1 MGAVSLRSL
10 LDGNEPW
17 QYLDEVAKSV
27 EELTA
32 VPGNDRELSELA
44 ARCDAVGLRRSALL
58 LRLAASE
65 LGPRDADAVVS
76 VIIDRRGPALMEAL
90 EGALRELGRSLR
102 GILDAVERLDNPVDR
117 AIVLGILGE
126 VLADSPT
133 AERLAPS
140 VLRELKRTSDTVR
153 LDIIPPLMTA
163 ADERTRPR
171 LSRQAKEVLS
181 SIVAEDAPRRA
192 ATFLAAFPSASAAEM
207 GDWLMREMAES
218 DVSSRARW
226 AAALGQALGPDSMVG
241 FADSIVI
248 DATSLPRKE
257 RCRTLFH
264 LVEGLGDRAPQTAM
278 EAAIDLV
285 KDSRPDEAVT
295 LLAHLARAPLS
306 DAAFCRLMEGLV
318 PRVLHELAE
327 LEDPWSRA
335 EAVRSLLKLSSGCPR
350 DTARTVLA
358 AAIELPDPEHTA
370 HVIKGARAHCTPRP
384 DLLEAVAGTALEALV
399 PAADIKALPRR
410 LEVLRDLA
418 ASSQYVAG
426 AVRDHLTPLLR
437 ELVRTC
443 TDISDPWERAT
454 SLGIL
459 GDLVG
464 PEIVGA
470 ELADRT
476 DALLEMTESIQ
487 DPWLH
492 MDALLALTK
501 VLTSDQTEAAIVR
514 TFDAVSDPARRAKAL
529 SKMRERSILEHLA
542 ERLLNERIST
552 LLPPRD
558 APPELAGPTFASLLK
573 ATAGHQST
581 VKVLTEFD
589 LQCPRISPIALPGWP
604 PPDPGSGGPW
614 SMLTAAGLSTPPPAG
629 DVGAVARELL
639 PPTSFADD
647 LAARLLVEGETSSA
661 HLVPEAAGI
670 ALLARTSAV
679 SLADVL
685 ATVHK
690 ISAEVECSSITKLM
704 GYLEHSLEVLE
715 GRSAPA
721 PCMFCP
727 AAEGCETKEYRLILR
742 SVPAICEAPTDER
755 RDLLIDITNEL
766 ASVDNPIPAVHL
778 ALDTIGRYA
787 NRELS
792 QEGAL
797 IRLIDLLLFP
807 PDCVRR
813 MKVVLATAGTDRVL
827 ADARRTLALQDR
839 VKGIAWARRAPG
851 SEDLHALEG
860 VLETVGIG
868 AATTLARVRC
878 LRRVLDAEA
887 RPLLIASLEAG
898 RTDVYRALAQVAL
911 SPLPPVPRRQALGA
925 VLDGPALA
933 AIGRSR
939 KALGSLDITRPLANA
954 VVAPIPTTTGPTQAP
969 VDTPQPLEVPE
980 PVLVAEEDYAVRSGC
995 SYLVIESKP
1004 GTSFRLL
1011 AYAHTLGKPTLCI
1024 TRTNP
1029 EILRRRYGL
1038 TEDVAVRWLTD
1049 EQSIDNV
1056 TLSPSHIDTVQAIKR
1071 FVEDSPSSV
1080 VLLDGMEYLVGH
1092 NGFDSVFRAIQSL
1105 RDRVSMGDTS
1115 LIVTVSRFA
1124 LGERELTLLQR
1135 ELETLGHE
1143 TSSEGR

>member
-1 MGAVSLRSL
+1 MV
-10 LDGNEPW
+10 D
-17 QYLDEVAKSV
+17 
-27 EELTA
+27 
-32 VPGNDRELSELA
+32 
-44 ARCDAVGLRRSALL
+44 
-58 LRLAASE
+58 
-65 LGPRDADAVVS
+65 
-76 VIIDRRGPALMEAL
+76 AL
-90 EGALRELGRSLR
+90 EGAVRELGRALR
-102 GILDAVERLDNPVDR
+102 GILDAMERLDNPMDR
-117 AIVLGILGE
+117 AIVLGTLGE
-126 VLADSPT
+126 VLADSPS

-140 VLRELKRTSDTVR
+140 VLRELERASDTVR
-153 LDIIPPLMTA
+153 LDIIPLLMTA

-171 LSRQAKEVLS
+171 LSRQAKEALS
-181 SIVAEDAPRRA
+181 SIVADDAPRRA
-192 ATFLAAFPSASAAEM
+192 AAFLAAFPPASAAEM
-207 GDWLMREMAES
+207 GDWLVREMAES

-241 FADSIVI
+241 FADSVII
-248 DATSLPRKE
+248 DAASLPRNE
-257 RCRTLFH
+257 RCLTLFH
-264 LVEGLGDRAPQTAM
+264 LVEGLGDRAPPAAM

-285 KDSRPDEAVT
+285 KDSSPDEAVT

-318 PRVLHELAE
+318 PRVLHELAG
-327 LEDPWSRA
+327 LDDPWSRA
-335 EAVRSLLKLSSGCPR
+335 EAVRGLLKLASGCPR

-384 DLLEAVAGTALEALV
+384 DLLEAVAGTALKALV
-399 PAADIKALPRR
+399 PAADITALPRR

-418 ASSQYVAG
+418 ASGQYVAG
-426 AVRDHLTPLLR
+426 AVRDHLTPHIR
-437 ELVRTC
+437 ELVRTG
-443 TDISDPWERAT
+443 TYISDPWERAT

-459 GDLVG
+459 GYLVG
-464 PEIVGA
+464 PETVGA

-476 DALLEMTESIQ
+476 DALLEMTESIE
-487 DPWLH
+487 DPWLR
-492 MDALLALTK
+492 MDALLALTE
-501 VLTSDQTEAAIVR
+501 VLTPDQTEEAIVR
-514 TFDAVSDPARRAKAL
+514 TFDAVSDPAGRARAL
-529 SKMRERSILEHLA
+529 SKMREHSSLEHLA
-542 ERLLNERIST
+542 ERLLDERMSS

-573 ATAGHQST
+573 ATAGYQST
-581 VKVLTEFD
+581 AEVLTEFD
-589 LQCPRISPIALPGWP
+589 LQSPRIGPLALPGWP

-614 SMLTAAGLSTPPPAG
+614 SMLAAAGLSTPPPSG
-629 DVGAVARELL
+629 DVGVVARELL
-639 PPTSFADD
+639 PPACLADD

-685 ATVHK
+685 ATVRK
-690 ISAEVECSSITKLM
+690 ISTEVESSSITKLM
-704 GYLEHSLEVLE
+704 GYLEHSQEVLE
-715 GRSAPA
+715 GRSTPA
-721 PCMFCP
+721 PCTFCP
-727 AAEGCETKEYRLILR
+727 AAEGCETKEHRLILS

-755 RDLLIDITNEL
+755 RDLLVDMTHEL
-766 ASVDNPIPAVHL
+766 TSVDNPIPAVHL
-778 ALDTIGRYA
+778 ALDAIGRYA
-787 NRELS
+787 NGDLS

-813 MKVVLATAGTDRVL
+813 MKVVLSTAGTDRVL

-839 VKGIAWARRAPG
+839 VKGVAWARRAPG

-860 VLETVGIG
+860 VLETVGLG

-911 SPLPPVPRRQALGA
+911 SLLPPAPRRQALGA

-939 KALGSLDITRPLANA
+939 RALGSLDIAGPLANA
-954 VVAPIPTTTGPTQAP
+954 AVAPIPTTTSPTPVPVEAP
-969 VDTPQPLEVPE
+969 LPLEVPE
-980 PVLVAEEDYAVRSGC
+980 PVLVADESLQVRAGY
-995 SYLVIESKP
+995 SYLVIESRP

-1011 AYAHTLGKPTLCI
+1011 AHAHTLGKPTLCI

-1038 TEDVAVRWLTD
+1038 SEEVAVRWLTD

-1056 TLSPSHIDTVQAIKR
+1056 TLSPSHIDTVQAINR
-1071 FVEDSPSSV
+1071 FIEESPSSV
-1080 VLLDGMEYLVGH
+1080 VLLDGIEYLVGH

-1105 RDRVSMGDTS
+1105 RDRVSMGDAS
-1115 LIVTVSRFA
+1115 LLVTVSRFA

-1135 ELETLGHE
+1135 ELETPGYE